1 MSTLGEEE
9 DSMKSILLIAPPAA
23 GKGTQSKLICDEY
36 NITHISTG
44 DLLRERIC
52 KNDDFAL
59 NLKEQMESG
68 KLVSDDVILELLSD
82 KLNLINEYVL
92 DGFPRNLNQAKEY
105 DNMLSKLNKKV
116 NYAIYLKIDK
126 EIAQKRIVG
135 RTSCSNCGRVYNDLI
150 EENMPKVSNK
160 CDKCGNTLVK
170 RSDDNVITFEKR
182 YETYIRET
190 EPLLNY
196 YKSKG
201 ILYEVDSSL
210 ETTKVFEEIKSILG
224 DN

>member
-1 MSTLGEEE
+1 
-9 DSMKSILLIAPPAA
+9 MKSIILIAPPAA

-36 NITHISTG
+36 NISHISTG
-44 DLLRERIC
+44 DLLRERTST
-52 KNDDFAL
+52 NDEFAL
-59 NLKEQMESG
+59 KLKEQMESG
-68 KLVSDDVILELLSD
+68 KLVSDEVILELLSN
-82 KLNLINEYVL
+82 KLNRIDEYVL

-126 EIAQKRIVG
+126 EIAKKRIVG
-135 RTSCSNCGRVYNDLI
+135 RISCSKCGSVYNDLI
-150 EENMPKVSNK
+150 EENMPKVANK
-160 CDKCGNTLVK
+160 CDKCGNTLIK
-170 RSDDNVITFEKR
+170 RSDDNEITFEKR
-182 YETYIRET
+182 YETYISET

-196 YKSKG
+196 YKEKG
-201 ILYEVDSSL
+201 ILCEVDSSL

>member
-1 MSTLGEEE
+1 
-9 DSMKSILLIAPPAA
+9 MKSIILIAPPAA

-36 NITHISTG
+36 NMPHISTG
-44 DLLRERIC
+44 DLLRERTS
-52 KNDDFAL
+52 KNDEFAL
-59 NLKEQMESG
+59 KLKEQMESG
-68 KLVSDDVILELLSD
+68 KLVSDDVILGLLSD
-82 KLNLINEYVL
+82 KLNQIDEYVL

-126 EIAQKRIVG
+126 ETAKKRIVG
-135 RTSCSNCGRVYNDLI
+135 RTSCSNCGSVYNDLI
-150 EENMPKVSNK
+150 KENMPKVTNK

-170 RSDDNVITFEKR
+170 RSDDNEITFEKR
-182 YETYIRET
+182 YETYISET

-196 YKSKG
+196 YKEKG